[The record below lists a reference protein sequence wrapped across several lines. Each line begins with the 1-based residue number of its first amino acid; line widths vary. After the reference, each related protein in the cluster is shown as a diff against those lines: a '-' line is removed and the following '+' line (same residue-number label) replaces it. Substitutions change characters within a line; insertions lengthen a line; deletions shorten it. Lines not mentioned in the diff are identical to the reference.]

1 MHAPSLKIFVYEGWN
16 SLTSRRAIA
25 AANNNKKSG
34 SRSSSTPLSRTKAGK
49 SKETSVDIEMSN
61 IQDEGSSSDGSLN
74 SDWCSFINQFDVVVT
89 TYITLQHELNV
100 ARAPPIR
107 PRREVADYSLHER
120 SRSPLIMC
128 AWHRVIMDEVQMVG
142 GGKASYAF
150 FLSYLS
156 SLYSSDLTQRNGL
169 TDPSLVFLCCLRYTR
184 KSACIRFV
192 AYFEVIF
199 YLLDLD
205 MQICRQS

>member
-16 SLTSRRAIA
+16 TLASRRAIA
-25 AANNNKKSG
+25 AADNGKKSG

-49 SKETSVDIEMSN
+49 SKETSVDIGMSN
-61 IQDEGSSSDGSLN
+61 IQSEGSSSDGSPN

-107 PRREVADYSLHER
+107 PRREVADYSRHER
-120 SRSPLIMC
+120 SRSPLIVC
-128 AWHRVIMDEVQMVG
+128 SWHRVIMDEVQMVG
-142 GGKASYAF
+142 GGKASYVF

-156 SLYSSDLTQRNGL
+156 SL
-169 TDPSLVFLCCLRYTR
+169 F
-184 KSACIRFV
+184 KRFDT
-192 AYFEVIF
+192 EKW
-199 YLLDLD
+199 
-205 MQICRQS
+205 SH